1 MEYISKKIK
10 ENDLLFSETKNRM
23 KSNSLEISFT
33 TLKDINKKTILYKII
48 KSIVGLIFIK

>member
-33 TLKDINKKTILYKII
+33 TLEDINKKQFYI
-48 KSIVGLIFIK
+48 K

>member
-33 TLKDINKKTILYKII
+33 II
-48 KSIVGLIFIK
+48 KSIVGLIFIQ

>member
-33 TLKDINKKTILYKII
+33 TLEDINKKTILYKII
-48 KSIVGLIFIK
+48 KSIVGLVFIQ